1 MSYTPP
7 NTFVAG
13 AAINAADVQGNIDA
27 IQDYA
32 NDRIPSGDL
41 AATAWCKQQHIVSP
55 EHNPT
60 TQTTQMVSG
69 SISEAERPRFTS
81 RYTYAQRANSNTGT
95 GIGAWQWVPG
105 TVQQFVVP
113 RSARALLLQF
123 QFSGT
128 TSVLNR
134 TNITAG
140 TAKFGEPVTIV
151 RAFLTPGNISDLS
164 SLNTT
169 GYLSTFTEHRIQ
181 PETRRGTPVGTP
193 LDCSNCAR
201 ASRDH
206 HSGRLLQ
213 ENVSANVYTFGLAT
227 QSTHPK
233 FRIWRWNVVTEA
245 WMV

>member
-95 GIGAWQWVPG
+95 AVGSGDRPAVRSSTKRPSAALTVSVQW
-105 TVQQFVVP
+105 
-113 RSARALLLQF
+113 
-123 QFSGT
+123 
-128 TSVLNR
+128 N
-134 TNITAG
+134 N
-140 TAKFGEPVTIV
+140 K
-151 RAFLTPGNISDLS
+151 
-164 SLNTT
+164 
-169 GYLSTFTEHRIQ
+169 H
-181 PETRRGTPVGTP
+181 
-193 LDCSNCAR
+193 
-201 ASRDH
+201 
-206 HSGRLLQ
+206 
-213 ENVSANVYTFGLAT
+213 
-227 QSTHPK
+227 
-233 FRIWRWNVVTEA
+233 FR
-245 WMV
+245 